1 MDRTI
6 RYEDRQFIVTGAS
19 LRTPRKTFRLA
30 HVEQTR
36 IRRPGLA
43 VAVAI
48 AGTCWGLA
56 WVFDRILYDHET
68 WLLIGLPLLVL
79 PVAARLGV
87 LVLEYRN
94 LGGEGRVLGAFST
107 LVEVRAAVDAV
118 LEAREEPS

>member
-1 MDRTI
+1 MDTTI
-6 RYEDRQFIVTGAS
+6 HYEGGQFIVTGSS
-19 LRTPRKTFRLA
+19 LRTRRKTFRLA

-43 VAVAI
+43 IAVAMT
-48 AGTCWGLA
+48 AACWGLA
-56 WVFDRILYDHET
+56 WVFDRILFDHET

-94 LGGEGRVLGAFST
+94 LGGEGRVFGSFST
-107 LVEVRAAVDAV
+107 LVDVRAAVDAV
-118 LEAREEPS
+118 LEAREERS